1 METRPGYKVHTIIVT
16 SCHGNDGEAWSISCL
31 IIQHKPYIVSSHQR
45 VSSKATITTQKY
57 ASWHRSAKLQDIYV
71 QYMRG
76 IGKSHLNSVLNV
88 TLVHVPHWSG
98 VVPPW
103 SVMVLH

>member
-1 METRPGYKVHTIIVT
+1 MSLQKLLSLRKSMQVGVGVQSYKADDRDREYNY
-16 SCHGNDGEAWSISCL
+16 SL
-31 IIQHKPYIVSSHQR
+31 
-45 VSSKATITTQKY
+45 
-57 ASWHRSAKLQDIYV
+57 
-71 QYMRG
+71 
-76 IGKSHLNSVLNV
+76 KSDLNSVLNV

>member
-1 METRPGYKVHTIIVT
+1 MVKIFRGKGRRGRKGGRRREGRTGRAWTKMRLTRQPPLCICSVDHQSYKTDDRDREYNY
-16 SCHGNDGEAWSISCL
+16 SL
-31 IIQHKPYIVSSHQR
+31 
-45 VSSKATITTQKY
+45 
-57 ASWHRSAKLQDIYV
+57 
-71 QYMRG
+71 
-76 IGKSHLNSVLNV
+76 KSYLNSVLNV